1 MAHLYAGP
9 ELLHF
14 LNPCK
19 VSELRANAGDQ
30 WPKAG
35 LHIALA
41 LLQDVV
47 QIAAQNH
54 LNSQPALLFN
64 RQTRLTAC
72 PVLVLR
78 PFRCFSDP
86 QLGATCPHVEI
97 RV

>member
-19 VSELRANAGDQ
+19 VSELRANAGDK

-35 LHIALA
+35 LHITLA

-47 QIAAQNH
+47 QIAAWNH
-54 LNSQPALLFN
+54 LKNLSRLL
-64 RQTRLTAC
+64 
-72 PVLVLR
+72 
-78 PFRCFSDP
+78 
-86 QLGATCPHVEI
+86 
-97 RV
+97 